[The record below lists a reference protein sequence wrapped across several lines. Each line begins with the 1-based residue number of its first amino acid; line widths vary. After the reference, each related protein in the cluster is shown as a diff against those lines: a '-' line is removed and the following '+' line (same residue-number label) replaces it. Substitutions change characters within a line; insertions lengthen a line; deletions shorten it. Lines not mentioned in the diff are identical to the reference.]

1 MSPPS
6 QYRLPDFALS
16 VLMAVVCHSPY
27 IIFCLSQTLFLSLS
41 LNSGGVSEAVSLC
54 CVSALKATS
63 LMEFLVC
70 PHSYVPPSASA
81 PFSTSLNRLFPQA
94 TQAKTTK
101 ANTSITY
108 CISNISNE
116 M

>member
-1 MSPPS
+1 LSFTNA
-6 QYRLPDFALS
+6 LPLS
-16 VLMAVVCHSPY
+16 
-27 IIFCLSQTLFLSLS
+27 LSLSLS

-63 LMEFLVC
+63 LMAFLVC

-94 TQAKTTK
+94 TQATTK